1 MAASGPHRSHTGDKL
16 GQLFIKELDQKYDVS
31 EHGDSGW
38 RSVAGDCAS
47 ESSCALELPVQK

>member
-47 ESSCALELPVQK
+47 ESSCALELPV